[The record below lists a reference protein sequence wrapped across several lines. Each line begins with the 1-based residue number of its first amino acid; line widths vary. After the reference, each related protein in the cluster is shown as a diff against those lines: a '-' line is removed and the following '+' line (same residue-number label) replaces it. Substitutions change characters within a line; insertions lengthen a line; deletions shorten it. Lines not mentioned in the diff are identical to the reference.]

1 MKRGVPLNQA
11 KWLIE
16 PGCVVL
22 VSAGTMAKANVMTV
36 SWQTPVHT
44 ADPCLV
50 LLVMHHARYTY
61 ELIKQNRQLVI
72 NVPGEELLEQT
83 HLVGTVSGREIDKL
97 KEAGLTP
104 VAANLVQP
112 PLIAECAGH
121 LECEVMET
129 FTVRTH
135 DLLVCEVVYASAEDA
150 FFDGAW
156 VPEKFHT
163 LHYMHAT
170 QYGLLTRRLEAGR

>member
-1 MKRGVPLNQA
+1 MKRGVPLKQA

-61 ELIKQNRQLVI
+61 ELIKQNRQLVM